1 MYNFNQGV
9 KNKVKHSVNDW
20 NWWLFGIFVM
30 LILINFEGWLLF
42 SILRDM
48 DTLGNEVREIG
59 LLIDNMA
66 VRLELQV
73 ERTNRLLDMQVKS
86 DNRVVM
92 ILGLLYPILV
102 IGWMLLTGHDGSD
115 LTGFGDEAS
124 GWDQYFEPDV
134 YSDLPEDE

>member
-1 MYNFNQGV
+1 
-9 KNKVKHSVNDW
+9 
-20 NWWLFGIFVM
+20 
-30 LILINFEGWLLF
+30 
-42 SILRDM
+42 M

-124 GWDQYFEPDV
+124 G
-134 YSDLPEDE
+134 

>member
-1 MYNFNQGV
+1 
-9 KNKVKHSVNDW
+9 
-20 NWWLFGIFVM
+20 
-30 LILINFEGWLLF
+30 
-42 SILRDM
+42 M

-73 ERTNRLLDMQVKS
+73 ERANRLLDMQVKP
-86 DNRVVM
+86 DNRVIM

-124 GWDQYFEPDV
+124 G
-134 YSDLPEDE
+134 

>member
-1 MYNFNQGV
+1 
-9 KNKVKHSVNDW
+9 
-20 NWWLFGIFVM
+20 
-30 LILINFEGWLLF
+30 
-42 SILRDM
+42 M

-73 ERTNRLLDMQVKS
+73 ERANRLLDMQVKP

-92 ILGLLYPILV
+92 ILGLLYPARARA
-102 IGWMLLTGHDGSD
+102 GWMLLTGHDGSD

-124 GWDQYFEPDV
+124 G
-134 YSDLPEDE
+134 

>member
-1 MYNFNQGV
+1 
-9 KNKVKHSVNDW
+9 
-20 NWWLFGIFVM
+20 
-30 LILINFEGWLLF
+30 
-42 SILRDM
+42 M

-59 LLIDNMA
+59 LLIDNVA
-66 VRLELQV
+66 IRLELQI
-73 ERTNRLLDMQVKS
+73 EKANRLLDMQVKS

-124 GWDQYFEPDV
+124 G
-134 YSDLPEDE
+134 